1 MQLPFPLVET
11 PDPFTIERGRKL
23 FAGQSDFV
31 KGVVAMSG
39 LPPADRMRSVV
50 VSLPFD
56 GLEQSKRYTVLQL
69 AQDGTLSPPGAV
81 FEMGRAFDG
90 PIRLTPDGRFGVAA
104 QVRVGFEEDNSLG
117 VFEVDARGSVTVV
130 EAMFDSSFFPHSFTM
145 SADGETL
152 WVLDQAFPEAGGG
165 IYEVSLGCDGT
176 LSEVGLAVA
185 GRLISTLD
193 FTSDGRVLVGAHRFD
208 GAPAEAEAFVFDWRN
223 PAAPLGAADLFGHE
237 DAVIQAAVVT
247 PDDAMFV
254 LADTSTF
261 APAPN
266 RVGFGRVED
275 GTIIAEGTIDIFNPY
290 EMVASPFGDVLLV
303 ASGEQNAIY
312 ILDYDP
318 LADPAITLRGELEYV
333 GAPPQLPGKATMVQ
347 RGTLEGLVIWAE
359 NTGIRRIQFGG
370 DGVVTDLGLHDI
382 GEITGA
388 IGVQP

>member
-1 MQLPFPLVET
+1 M
-11 PDPFTIERGRKL
+11 
-23 FAGQSDFV
+23 
-31 KGVVAMSG
+31 
-39 LPPADRMRSVV
+39 

-333 GAPPQLPGKATMVQ
+333 GAPPQLPGKATRVQ